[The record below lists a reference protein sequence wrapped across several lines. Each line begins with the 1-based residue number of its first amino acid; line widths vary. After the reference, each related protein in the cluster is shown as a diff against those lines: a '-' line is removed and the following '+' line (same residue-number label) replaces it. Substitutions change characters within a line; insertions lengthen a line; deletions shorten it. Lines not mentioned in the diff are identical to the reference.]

1 MTNLDIA
8 TPAIAV
14 AAASIVNIIGDLALT
29 TQYGIQGAAVATALA
44 TVTSCAI
51 LLRKVRKTT
60 DEWKVKQE
68 ELERGTDTTT
78 NDNDFTTKEVA
89 ATDEEKMLSLISAE
103 ATETRIESLERK
115 HIEHERNIDATNS
128 SNNNGDGSKRIPF
141 CSIPDK
147 ISMINL
153 FKVAGPIFFVM
164 MAKVVCYN
172 VLTIR
177 ATTFGIVSLAS
188 HNIMMRVFFFF
199 ACFGDSLSQAG
210 QSFYPQVDEKVR
222 GKLIKRLFCISAF
235 VGVFNNQVS
244 QLILTRLGRFFA
256 QDTRIVETMA
266 QHAPWVGFAVLLHP
280 FIMFLEG
287 TVLAKR
293 DLFFMVGTYSLS
305 TLLHLSLVFSPFA
318 STFSGLWRSL
328 FVFQAMRLTQFAFR
342 VWYKSRAEAAGNIS
356 SSSNSSVGNAEQE
369 MSPAPLL

>member
-1 MTNLDIA
+1 
-8 TPAIAV
+8 
-14 AAASIVNIIGDLALT
+14 LT

-60 DEWKVKQE
+60 NEWKVKQE
-68 ELERGTDTTT
+68 ELERGTDTTDT
-78 NDNDFTTKEVA
+78 TTNDFTTKEVA
-89 ATDEEKMLSLISAE
+89 TTNEATISSLTSTE
-103 ATETRIESLERK
+103 ATETTIESSERK
-115 HIEHERNIDATNS
+115 HIEHERNADVTNNN
-128 SNNNGDGSKRIPF
+128 NNNGDGSKSIPF

-147 ISMINL
+147 VSMINL

-177 ATTFGIVSLAS
+177 ATTFGIVPLAS

-235 VGVFNNQVS
+235 VGVSNNQVS

-256 QDTRIVETMA
+256 QDTSIVATMA

-280 FIMFLEG
+280 FIMLLEG

-293 DLFFMVGTYSLS
+293 DLVFMVGTYSLS
-305 TLLHLSLVFSPFA
+305 TLLHLSFVFSPFA

-328 FVFQAMRLTQFAFR
+328 FVFQVLRLTQFAFR
-342 VWYKSRAEAAGNIS
+342 VWYKSRAKAANNT
-356 SSSNSSVGNAEQE
+356 SNSNNSFIGNAELE
-369 MSPAPLL
+369 MSPPPPL